1 MLLPLYFSL
10 LRAHSSLISTNTT
23 ANTNTQHT
31 HTCIHWIQ
39 KNSFTYRRRREYC
52 KKICSVCA
60 QRIESERDI
69 DAQRTQK
76 KNGCWHLRLWFF
88 HLNSLLGAALVI
100 LCCDA
105 LSGKKK
111 RFVSLSFAL
120 CLRRLCTTTHVC
132 CACVS
137 IECFKHFFVFSAQN
151 LRLTHWYHP
160 KCTLYSTKQPNRFN
174 EIQRSVF
181 VIFHWHHAHFYL
193 FLLTF
198 CILKIDESQWI
209 LRVFFREFHCQ

>member
-76 KNGCWHLRLWFF
+76 KRVLASATMILPFEFVIGRSISHTMLRR
-88 HLNSLLGAALVI
+88 V
-100 LCCDA
+100 
-105 LSGKKK
+105 KRQKK

>member
-23 ANTNTQHT
+23 THATHAHM
-31 HTCIHWIQ
+31 HTCTHLIQ
-39 KNSFTYRRRREYC
+39 KNSFTYRRRAWVLQKDMLGVCSTDRERERYW
-52 KKICSVCA
+52 CA
-60 QRIESERDI
+60 THS
-69 DAQRTQK
+69 
-76 KNGCWHLRLWFF
+76 KNGCWHLRLSFF

-105 LSGKKK
+105 LSGKKNTLC
-111 RFVSLSFAL
+111 FSFFGIMFEAVVHNYT
-120 CLRRLCTTTHVC
+120 CV

-160 KCTLYSTKQPNRFN
+160 KCTLCSTKQPNRFN

-181 VIFHWHHAHFYL
+181 IIFHWHHAHFYL

-198 CILKIDESQWI
+198 CILKIAELKWI
-209 LRVFFREFHCQ
+209 FRVF